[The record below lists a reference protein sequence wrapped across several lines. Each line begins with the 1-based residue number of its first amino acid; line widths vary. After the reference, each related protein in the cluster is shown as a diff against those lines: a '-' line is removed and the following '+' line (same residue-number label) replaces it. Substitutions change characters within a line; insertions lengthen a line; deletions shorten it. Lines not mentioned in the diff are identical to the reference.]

1 LNAPPDDT
9 NKTTNPYSPFYSINK
24 EHSSKNS
31 KQSTNVKENS
41 NVSDNKQT
49 TPEKESSRWWI
60 LFPLIAISFIV
71 MILSI
76 TNFSLFDCQQLGYT
90 ITQSQSFMSLAPIG
104 LDRSKY
110 STGQIVHINSSFKN
124 NDNSQLAETYVE
136 INRTHFPS
144 SIPGCYKPFTLSDQ
158 DTFALIKLDKTKYN
172 YTFMPNQPG
181 LYVIST
187 YNNSSQ
193 HKEFKTIFEVI
204 NPTKSTTF
212 VMLIIAIGFFI
223 ALVLLCYILS
233 IKSTNLNNEKL
244 EKKQEITNAEDNKKQ
259 IENKS
264 LSNDEKSIK
273 NYNEKYFKILKEK
286 YQRELLEKKYQSLEE
301 NYRIKMADY
310 IEIAGSYRF
319 IFISAFVWS
328 IIFAFVFT
336 EVEIGTHSP
345 LGLVIRHN
353 LNPGGGE
360 LDVTNNPL
368 IDWGINIGGNW
379 ENNFSSGVVI
389 PVYVFILGFIGGY
402 LRYLHKAASKERV
415 SPREPIVKGKEIDK
429 GIETEYTKK
438 SVKPLESTSSEFQE
452 TTYGELSHI
461 FLAPLL
467 AAVVWFIISRGQ
479 TDFNIYGMAA
489 ISFSIGLVTTE
500 IIQII
505 VKFMER
511 IIPAEKNI

>member
-1 LNAPPDDT
+1 MNTTDDT
-9 NKTTNPYSPFYSINK
+9 TKTPN
-24 EHSSKNS
+24 NS
-31 KQSTNVKENS
+31 KQSNNVKEPKR
-41 NVSDNKQT
+41 SDKKLIHKKY
-49 TPEKESSRWWI
+49 PFRWWI
-60 LFPLIAISFIV
+60 LFPVISISFIV
-71 MILSI
+71 IILFI
-76 TNFSLFDCQQLGYT
+76 TNFSLLDCQQVGYT
-90 ITQSQSFMSLAPIG
+90 INQPQSFMSLAPID

-110 STGQIVHINSSFKN
+110 STGQIVHINSTFKN
-124 NDNSQLAETYVE
+124 NDNSQIGETYLE

-144 SIPGCYKPFTLSDQ
+144 SVPGCYKPFTLSNQ

-187 YNNSSQ
+187 YNSSQ

-204 NPTKSTTF
+204 NPVKSTTF
-212 VMLIIAIGFFI
+212 ILLIIGIGFFI

-233 IKSTNLNNEKL
+233 IKSKNLNNEKL
-244 EKKQEITNAEDNKKQ
+244 DKKEKIEQDENNKKQ
-259 IENKS
+259 IDKMS
-264 LSNDEKSIK
+264 FSNDEKSIK

-286 YQRELLEKKYQSLEE
+286 YQRELLEEKYQRLEE

-345 LGLVIRHN
+345 LSLVIRHN

-360 LDVTNNPL
+360 LDVTSKPL

-402 LRYLHKAASKERV
+402 LRYLHKATSKEKV
-415 SPREPIVKGKEIDK
+415 SPRESIVKEKENDK
-429 GIETEYTKK
+429 VIETEYTKK

-467 AAVVWFIISRGQ
+467 AAVVWFIISQGQ

>member
-1 LNAPPDDT
+1 MNTPPDDT
-9 NKTTNPYSPFYSINK
+9 KETTN
-24 EHSSKNS
+24 
-31 KQSTNVKENS
+31 NS
-41 NVSDNKQT
+41 NQSNNGKETKLSGNK
-49 TPEKESSRWWI
+49 KSRQWF
-60 LFPLIAISFIV
+60 LFPVISISFIV
-71 MILSI
+71 IILFI
-76 TNFSLFDCQQLGYT
+76 TNFSLLDCQQVGYT
-90 ITQSQSFMSLAPIG
+90 INQSQSLMSLAPID

-110 STGQIVHINSSFKN
+110 STGQIVHINSTFKN
-124 NDNSQLAETYVE
+124 NDNSQLAETFLE

-144 SIPGCYKPFTLSDQ
+144 SVPGCYKPFTLSDQ

-187 YNNSSQ
+187 YNSSQ
-193 HKEFKTIFEVI
+193 HKEFKTMFEVI
-204 NPTKSTTF
+204 NPIKSTTF

-233 IKSTNLNNEKL
+233 IKSKNLNNEKL
-244 EKKQEITNAEDNKKQ
+244 DKKQEIKDTEDNKKEEIEDDVDNKKQ
-259 IENKS
+259 IDKS
-264 LSNDEKSIK
+264 LSNDEKSL
-273 NYNEKYFKILKEK
+273 NNNNEKYFKILKEK
-286 YQRELLEKKYQSLEE
+286 YQRELLEEKYKWLEE

-360 LDVTNNPL
+360 LDVTSKPL

-389 PVYVFILGFIGGY
+389 PVYVLILGFIGGY
-402 LRYLHKAASKERV
+402 LRYLHKATSKEKV
-415 SPREPIVKGKEIDK
+415 SPRESMVKEKENDK
-429 GIETEYTKK
+429 VIETEYTKK

-467 AAVVWFIISRGQ
+467 AAVVWFIISQGQ